1 MRMEELSDNRYFK
14 STDQIERYLLNLV
27 EQYCNSSNIS
37 SPSSREYIIKKA
49 VQRMKEEISFDNLG
63 VLSITLP
70 NGEVRTG
77 AINLT
82 IEDLNGEPLISPK
95 LSAFNVSFG
104 NKQNTAC
111 EGNDPRLSD
120 ARKPLEHQHQI
131 SDVIGLEGQLSTLE
145 GLMNRANQFE
155 HEHDNKNVLD
165 MLIYTGSNNVIDL
178 TLLDTLKD
186 KIQTLVNEIRQ
197 EIVDHKQ
204 EIDIKIT
211 EVNTKI
217 TEVKQQI
224 DDLKQFIIDKN
235 EEYYKKST
243 DYTDAKVIEA
253 ESALD
258 TKINNLATK
267 KMLDGIL
274 DVANRV
280 YTFVGQSV
288 YSVQSIITN
297 NTQVITQDVLDE
309 INARGTTLDKCVF
322 EISLKY
328 STPEGKTFMYTL
340 PYLVFKDNTICGMI
354 QAELLNNGTI
364 LFHID
369 VNTDN
374 LLDNIRYGDIIVNV
388 YSMSSVSI

>member
-131 SDVIGLEGQLSTLE
+131 SDVIGLEGQLSTLK

-204 EIDIKIT
+204 EIDIKIA

>member
-1 MRMEELSDNRYFK
+1 
-14 STDQIERYLLNLV
+14 
-27 EQYCNSSNIS
+27 
-37 SPSSREYIIKKA
+37 
-49 VQRMKEEISFDNLG
+49 MKEEISFDNLG

-165 MLIYTGSNNVIDL
+165 MLIYTGNNNVIDL

-235 EEYYKKST
+235 EEYYKEST

-274 DVANRV
+274 DVANQV
-280 YTFVGQSV
+280 YTFVGQ
-288 YSVQSIITN
+288 
-297 NTQVITQDVLDE
+297 
-309 INARGTTLDKCVF
+309 
-322 EISLKY
+322 
-328 STPEGKTFMYTL
+328 
-340 PYLVFKDNTICGMI
+340 
-354 QAELLNNGTI
+354 
-364 LFHID
+364 
-369 VNTDN
+369 
-374 LLDNIRYGDIIVNV
+374 
-388 YSMSSVSI
+388 

>member
-77 AINLT
+77 EINLT

-165 MLIYTGSNNVIDL
+165 MLIYTGSNNIIDL

-204 EIDIKIT
+204 ENDIKIT

-309 INARGTTLDKCVF
+309 INARGTTLDKCIF

-328 STPEGKTFMYTL
+328 STSEGKTFMYTL